1 MVRPVVHGGLLL
13 VAVLVLAGCAEQPGQ
28 RSGAPVV
35 PTGPAVVPPTLE
47 MSEPMPLEWVEPVP
61 SQWLEPLQTEVPP
74 GELLAYPPVTMDMM
88 TAVDRLRAASAGHPD
103 AGEPEF
109 GLDRT
114 QVVLRWHGDVPD
126 AVQAVVDDYASGPF
140 TVVVAQTPFR
150 YAELRDEASRLI
162 TDHPGVIVGIGPRNT
177 GDGIDLMIPPEV
189 VAAAGGLD
197 EALADNGVVSRF
209 PLFPS
214 EGSIVAAAA

>member
-1 MVRPVVHGGLLL
+1 VVSEGGPERWRPLRPVQVEASTEPEPDL
-13 VAVLVLAGCAEQPGQ
+13 LAGLH
-28 RSGAPVV
+28 AP
-35 PTGPAVVPPTLE
+35 LI
-47 MSEPMPLEWVEPVP
+47 
-61 SQWLEPLQTEVPP
+61 
-74 GELLAYPPVTMDMM
+74 TMDMV

-109 GLDRT
+109 SLDRT

-126 AVQAVVDDYASGPF
+126 AVQTVVDDYASGPF

-150 YAELRDEASRLI
+150 YQELRDEAPRLLAA
-162 TDHPGVIVGIGPRNT
+162 HRGVVVGVGPRNT
-177 GDGIDLMIPPEV
+177 GDGIDLMLPPEV

-209 PLFPS
+209 PLFPR
-214 EGSIVAAAA
+214 EGVLRPA